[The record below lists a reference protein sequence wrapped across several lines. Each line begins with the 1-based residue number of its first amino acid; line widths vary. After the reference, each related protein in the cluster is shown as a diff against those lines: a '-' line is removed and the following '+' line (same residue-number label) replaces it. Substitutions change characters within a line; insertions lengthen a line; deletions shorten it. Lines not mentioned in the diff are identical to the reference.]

1 MKKEIN
7 KEQLLQKYYDGETT
21 LAEEKWLKEHV
32 LYEDESVEKMIFRD
46 LNLLKKQQ
54 VQKNTENKNRED
66 KRTKLVVLSGL
77 IAAACALLFVWKP
90 FEDVVKN
97 QSFESE
103 ISKEILVSN
112 SVEGTIEDPEIAME
126 QARKALAFV
135 SEKLNTGTENMNH
148 LKKLNQVKK

>member
-1 MKKEIN
+1 MN

-21 LAEEKWLKEHV
+21 LPEEKWLKEHV
-32 LYEDESVEKMIFRD
+32 LYEDESVEKLIFKD
-46 LNLLKKQQ
+46 LNLLKEQQ
-54 VQKNTENKNRED
+54 VQKNTANKNREG
-66 KRTKLVVLSGL
+66 KRIKIVVLSGL
-77 IAAACALLFVWKP
+77 VAAACALLFVWKP
-90 FEDVVKN
+90 FGNAVKK